1 MPYDDDL
8 SELGSHDLLLVDVSQ
23 RLQLTKTEHEANR
36 SRYNALADF
45 IDGRGSVL
53 EDKVVDVFTSGSNAI
68 DAAIR
73 GLIKRDAPDV
83 DAVIVLDLPSRTP
96 PETVLGLVKS
106 AITRGGDDRNTYRDC
121 KVEQNSRCVTVIY
134 ADGSKVDLMPVVL
147 LSDDDFA
154 PVMQLF
160 HYENDASPPRSYV
173 KLVSP
178 IGFKNAVAE
187 ALMGESNSALFEAVA
202 RARRTSTSLL
212 VEKADVAQFPEQTDF
227 IDKSP
232 RIVVLQLLKRFR
244 DIQFRQSSRAG
255 RRKPPSVVL
264 AALAIEAPFGQNS
277 SLTEELI
284 HVAGYIRRSLIHA
297 GSTPIEVRNP
307 GYDPDIFTDRWPQP
321 GTTDQQWLQSDLGH
335 LINELQRLKS
345 AQSVERKAQILSGLF
360 GETVAAEAM
369 SMQSARLEKAR
380 KAQRLNI
387 TRSGS
392 AVFAP
397 SISRATTS
405 SSERF
410 GGKADE
416 TD

>member
-1 MPYDDDL
+1 MPFDDPC
-8 SELGSHDLLLVDVSQ
+8 ELGSHDLLLIDVSQ

-36 SRYNALADF
+36 SRYHALAAF

-53 EDKVVDVFTSGSNAI
+53 EDRVIDVFTSGSNAI

-83 DAVIVLDLPSRTP
+83 DAVIVLDVPSDTP
-96 PETVLGLVKS
+96 PERVLGLVKS
-106 AITRGGDDRNTYRDC
+106 AITRGGEDRNTYRDC

-134 ADGSKVDLMPVVL
+134 ADGSKVDLMPVVQ

-160 HYENDASPPRSYV
+160 HFENDVNPPRSYV

-178 IGFKNAVAE
+178 IGFKNAVAK
-187 ALMGESNSALFEAVA
+187 ALEKESNSALFEAVA
-202 RARRTSTSLL
+202 KARRTSSYLFA
-212 VEKADVAQFPEQTDF
+212 EKAEVDQYPEQIDF
-227 IDKSP
+227 VDKSP

-264 AALAIEAPFGQNS
+264 AALAIQAPFGQQT

-284 HVAGYIRRSLIHA
+284 HVAGHIRRSLVHPDGTA
-297 GSTPIEVRNP
+297 LEVRNP
-307 GYDPDIFTDRWPQP
+307 GYDPDIFTDRWPQR
-321 GTTDQQWLQSDLGH
+321 GTTDQQWLYADLGH
-335 LINELQRLKS
+335 LINELQKLKS
-345 AQSVERKAQILSGLF
+345 AESVEQKAKILSGLF
-360 GETVAAEAM
+360 GESVAAEAM
-369 SMQSARLEKAR
+369 SMHSARLEKAR
-380 KAQRLNI
+380 KAQKLSI

-392 AVFAP
+392 AVVAP
-397 SISRATTS
+397 SISRATAS